1 MKNIAKTAALAWRYL
16 WSRPLAA
23 ALNLLLLTLGLA
35 AITLVLLVSTQLD
48 QAFER
53 DLDGIDL
60 VVGAKGSPLQ
70 LILAGVF
77 HIDVPTGNIPLQEV
91 QDLQSNPLVSQ
102 VIPLSLGDSYQG
114 FRIVGTTPDYPAHYR
129 AELAQGALWQQ
140 PMDAVLGATVAR
152 SVVQP
157 GREGEPLVGATF
169 VGTHG
174 LGAGGHAHGDHP
186 YRVSGVLAPC
196 GCVLDRLILTSTE
209 SVWLVHETATADD
222 PEDLEI
228 LKQEREVTVALV
240 RYRTP
245 LAAVSLPRAI
255 NANTSMQAAAP
266 AIEVTRLLRLL
277 GVGADVLRAFG
288 GVLLAVAALS
298 VFIALWN
305 AVRERRFDLAMLR
318 MLGAPRAAWP
328 GWCCARHCGW
338 RPWPAPWACCWA
350 TAWRTRWAGRCRRRG
365 CCRSPGP
372 CGCPKR
378 PGCPCWRAWWLRW
391 RPCCRPCRLTA
402 PMWPTCWCSLD
413 RYVFCCPLISPER
426 NHHEKTVDGFVP
438 GPLAADQRCSLGPG
452 PL

>member
-48 QAFER
+48 RAFER
-53 DLDGIDL
+53 DLEGIDL

-91 QDLQSNPLVSQ
+91 QALQQNPLVAQ
-102 VIPLSLGDSYQG
+102 VVPLSLGDSYQG
-114 FRIVGTTPDYPAHYR
+114 YRIVGTTPDYVAHYR
-129 AELAQGALWQQ
+129 AALAEGTLWQQ
-140 PMDAVLGATVAR
+140 PMEAVLGASASRGIVKPDHA
-152 SVVQP
+152 
-157 GREGEPLVGATF
+157 GKPLVGATF
-169 VGTHG
+169 IGSHG
-174 LGAGGHAHGDHP
+174 LGGGGHAHGDHP

-209 SVWLVHETATADD
+209 SVWQVHEAATADD

-255 NANTSMQAAAP
+255 NTNTSMQAAAP

-318 MLGAPRAAWP
+318 MLGAPP
-328 GWCCARHCGW
+328 GRV
-338 RPWPAPWACCWA
+338 
-350 TAWRTRWAGRCRRRG
+350 AGLMLCEAL
-365 CCRSPGP
+365 
-372 CGCPKR
+372 
-378 PGCPCWRAWWLRW
+378 W
-391 RPCCRPCRLTA
+391 
-402 PMWPTCWCSLD
+402 
-413 RYVFCCPLISPER
+413 
-426 NHHEKTVDGFVP
+426 
-438 GPLAADQRCSLGPG
+438 LAALACALGLLLGHGLAHALGWALQAQGLLPVTG
-452 PL
+452 AVWLPQEAGVPLLAGLVAALAALLPAMQAYRTDVADLLVQP